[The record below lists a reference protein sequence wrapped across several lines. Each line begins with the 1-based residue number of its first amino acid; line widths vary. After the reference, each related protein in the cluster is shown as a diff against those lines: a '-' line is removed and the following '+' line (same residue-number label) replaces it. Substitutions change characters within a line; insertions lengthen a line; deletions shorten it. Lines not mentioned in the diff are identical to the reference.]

1 MYVCIFRKSVK
12 LICFLH
18 SHSTLSQ
25 LGSFLNSVYTFFTK
39 SFGMKSPRWEI
50 FTITLSLFLI
60 NSTPTFSHGFKKN
73 SKIIEIMKGSLINWI
88 PGYLGPYPYDVSKC
102 NSEIHDAPGGDIVR
116 VTSND
121 NCINIYPQVNC
132 TGWFIR
138 FNYGRYPSYQPQI
151 YPWDGD
157 KLRNSTLQVGSV
169 GPCFD
174 KCDERNW
181 QGDRKEVVQVTL
193 YDDSEFK
200 GKQVC

>member
-1 MYVCIFRKSVK
+1 
-12 LICFLH
+12 
-18 SHSTLSQ
+18 
-25 LGSFLNSVYTFFTK
+25 
-39 SFGMKSPRWEI
+39 MKSPRWEI

-200 GKQVC
+200 GFRKETVSDFLQNICI